1 MRSPSEKSTK
11 GIARRMHLLLVSLTM
26 LLACSFTAAAQVTVT
41 GVVSDETGE
50 PLPGVTV
57 MVKGTS
63 TGTSTNVDGQYTI
76 NAPADGT
83 LTFTYVGMLP
93 QEVKIAGKTKIDVVL
108 KENSQVLDEVVVV
121 GYGQQKKV
129 TLTGAVSAIGA
140 KDITKSV
147 GTNLSQALVGKLPGL
162 VTMQSTGRPGS
173 DGVSLLVRGYSSYND
188 AGSVMCII
196 DGVDRGSRGLGEID
210 PNDVESISILKD
222 AASCAIYG
230 MKASNGVI
238 IITTKK
244 GNEGKANINYRGT
257 VTLNNATALPK
268 MMNGTQY
275 MQWYNLA
282 QVMDGADPSAVKYSP
297 EMIAAT
303 YNGDLTDG
311 IENTNWTSPFDK
323 TTLSTQHNLS
333 ISGGTQKARYF
344 LAGGFMKQ
352 DGIMKGMDYQRG
364 NFRSNVSAEIGNM
377 FDVMFNVAGTVA
389 DSNDN
394 SGHAMAQGNN
404 GVGSF
409 NIENVMLYSLPY
421 VPKYYYACDP
431 DDPEYGMPTG
441 AFRSPSINPEY
452 SIGNSGFHK
461 TRNISINTAGRVDW
475 KAPFLPGFKASFFFS
490 WDWRNI
496 NSKTFNYT
504 YQLMN
509 FSAGTLSYTKG
520 AAANL
525 STNGGMVIGDQ
536 RYQQVVLRPT
546 ISYQHKF
553 ADKHNVDI
561 ILLYEKTVNRS
572 NESSATRWDFPL
584 YDLPYLNFGTDIR
597 TADGNKESGGYVAK
611 EGYAGRFSY
620 NYDEKYL
627 AEFAFRYDG
636 SYMFAPGHR
645 YGFFPSASLGWVI
658 SKEDWARD
666 FLGDKVDFLKL
677 RGSIGKTGNDN
688 IDVNGDGNP
697 DAWLYRRL
705 MSYNANQMVFGTGS
719 LAGPTLVPESKY
731 LQYDLTWE
739 KTMSYNIGAELTM
752 WNGLLGV
759 EIDYFYKYTYD
770 ILTGAASAYA
780 PSLADNFPTVDSTGR
795 FDNRGFELVLRHTNR
810 IGNVNYNVNFNM
822 SYAHNKILRRT
833 ESAGVLPWQSQLG
846 SSIGAVMGYKTD
858 GLIQSEEELASLPRY
873 LFSGTP
879 KVGDIKFVD
888 LNGDGVIDSKDQTY
902 IGRGP
907 RPEMMYA
914 FNLDANWKGFDISL
928 QFQGAAL
935 CDKFLAFYG
944 NGGIADAGPL
954 GRPFYAGVDNAP
966 LYLVEQSWRPDNTDA
981 NYPRLTLAPYSANYS
996 KSDFWKRNGAYLR
1009 LKNASI
1015 GYTVPRKITQ
1025 KAGIENLRFFASGM
1039 NLFTITDFKYLD
1051 PESGNYTWSFYPQ
1064 QRTFTFGLDLS
1075 F

>member
-1 MRSPSEKSTK
+1 MRASSEKSTQS
-11 GIARRMHLLLVSLTM
+11 IARRMHMLLVSLTM
-26 LLACSFTAAAQVTVT
+26 LLVCSFTAAAQVNVS

-63 TGTSTNVDGQYTI
+63 TGTSTNIDGQYTI

-83 LTFTYVGMLP
+83 LTFTYVGMIP
-93 QEVKIAGKTKIDVVL
+93 QEVKIAGRTQVDVTL
-108 KENSQVLDEVVVV
+108 KEDSQLLDEVVVV

-188 AGSVMCII
+188 AGTVMCII
-196 DGVDRGSRGLGEID
+196 DGVDRGSRGLSEID

-230 MKASNGVI
+230 MKAANGVI

-244 GNEGKANINYRGT
+244 GSEGKANINYRGT
-257 VTLNNATALPK
+257 VTMNQATSLPK

-275 MQWYNLA
+275 MQWYNVA
-282 QVMDGADPSAVKYSP
+282 QVLDGANPESVKYTP

-303 YNGDLTDG
+303 YNGDLSDG
-311 IENTNWTSPFDK
+311 IENTNWGSPFEK

-364 NFRSNVSAEIGNM
+364 NFRSNVTAEIGSM
-377 FDVMFNVAGTVA
+377 FDVMFNVAGTIS

-394 SGHAMAQGNN
+394 SGHSMAQSG
-404 GVGSF
+404 GVGGF
-409 NIENVMLYSLPY
+409 NIENVMLYALPY

-441 AFRSPSINPEY
+441 AFRNPSMNPEY
-452 SIGNSGFHK
+452 SVGNSGFHK
-461 TRNISINTAGRVDW
+461 TRNLSLNTAGRIDW
-475 KAPFLPGFKASFFFS
+475 KAPFLDGFKASFFFS

-496 NSKTFNYT
+496 NSKTFGYS
-504 YQLMN
+504 YDLMS
-509 FSAGTLSYTKG
+509 FTPGTMSYTKG
-520 AAANL
+520 PAINL
-525 STNGGMVIGDQ
+525 SENGGMVVGDQ

-546 ISYQHKF
+546 ITYSNTF
-553 ADKHNVDI
+553 ADKHHVDF
-561 ILLYEKTVNRS
+561 ILLYEKTVSRS
-572 NESSATRWDFPL
+572 NSMDATRWNFQL
-584 YDLPYLNFGTDIR
+584 YDLPYLSFADEIR
-597 TADGNKESGGYVAK
+597 ATDGNHESAGYIAS
-611 EGYAGRFSY
+611 EGYAGRFGY

-636 SYMFAPGHR
+636 SYLFAPGNR
-645 YGFFPSASLGWVI
+645 YGFFPSGSAGWVI
-658 SKEDWARD
+658 SKEDWAREL
-666 FLGDKVDFLKL
+666 LGDKVDFLKL
-677 RGSIGKTGNDN
+677 RGSIGLTGNDN
-688 IDVNGDGNP
+688 VA
-697 DAWLYRRL
+697 AWKYRRL
-705 MSYNANQMVFGTGS
+705 MNYNANSMVFGTTPE
-719 LAGPTLVPESKY
+719 AGPTLVPESKY

-739 KTMSYNIGAELTM
+739 KTLTYNIGAELTM

-759 EIDYFYKYTYD
+759 EVDWFYKYTYD
-770 ILTGAASAYA
+770 ILTGAGGAYA
-780 PSLADNFPTVDSTGR
+780 PSLAGNFPDVDTTGR

-810 IGNVNYNVNFNM
+810 IGNVNYNISYNM

-833 ESAGVLPWQSQLG
+833 ESAGVLPWQSVLG
-846 SSIGAVMGYKTD
+846 TSIGAVIGYKTD
-858 GLIQSEEELASLPRY
+858 GLFQSEEQLANAPRY
-873 LFSGTP
+873 ELGSGSP
-879 KVGDIKFVD
+879 KVGDIVFVD
-888 LNGDGVIDSKDQTY
+888 VNGDGVINSNDMTY

-907 RPEMMYA
+907 RPELMYA
-914 FNLDANWKGFDISL
+914 LNMEANWKGFDISL
-928 QFQGAAL
+928 QFQGAGL

-944 NGGIADAGPL
+944 KTANGSYVSDAGPL
-954 GRPFYAGVDNAP
+954 ARPFYAGVDNAP

-981 NYPRLTLAPYSANYS
+981 NYPRLTLAPYAANYS

-1015 GYTVPRKITQ
+1015 GYTLPRKLTQ